1 MSNEKS
7 EKGEVTEKKATGV
20 AVPSF
25 FEDDAGAGFEHVTA
39 EDLTVPRLKILQA
52 LSPEVNR
59 ADGKYVDGAV
69 AGDIFNT
76 VTRSIYSVEN
86 GCVVIPATYK
96 RMFLEWQPRESGG
109 GLVNQYTDAEI
120 LKATTKNSIGQ
131 DVLENGNYI
140 QTSATHYGIV
150 VDEDGATST
159 VMIPMAG
166 TQLKKS
172 RAWNSVM
179 ASLKVPGVKGGVYT
193 PPPYSHKYLLKTVP
207 ESNDKG
213 NWFGWSIS
221 LLSQL
226 TEKDLILYEAAK
238 EFSKSISFENSFS
251 ADTESL

>member
-1 MSNEKS
+1 M
-7 EKGEVTEKKATGV
+7 
-20 AVPSF
+20 
-25 FEDDAGAGFEHVTA
+25 
-39 EDLTVPRLKILQA
+39 
-52 LSPEVNR
+52 
-59 ADGKYVDGAV
+59 
-69 AGDIFNT
+69 
-76 VTRSIYSVEN
+76 
-86 GCVVIPATYK
+86 VIPATYK

-109 GLVNQYTDAEI
+109 GLINQYTDAEI

-251 ADTESL
+251 ADTEAL